1 MNTPTP
7 RTDAAT
13 YPADCLFDTLV
24 TNRDCARALE
34 RELTALA
41 AERDQLRDEVE
52 RLTKQAVF
60 DGDHIHT
67 LNAAFATRAEVTDA
81 NARAERAEASL
92 HAMRLVCGTTDADKF
107 TTWVDRANA
116 RAERAEAELAAANE
130 RLRSEAMDDYA
141 SIKDLQR
148 ELATEREKVRVLR
161 SSLENLCDEQN
172 GPPLE
177 VNRDQ
182 WQLAM
187 DESRLAIAATE
198 GAK

>member
-1 MNTPTP
+1 LERTRSSSSEIHINPTTEMNTPTP
-7 RTDAAT
+7 ITDAH
-13 YPADCLFDTLV
+13 
-24 TNRDCARALE
+24 
-34 RELTALA
+34 
-41 AERDQLRDEVE
+41 
-52 RLTKQAVF
+52 K
-60 DGDHIHT
+60 
-67 LNAAFATRAEVTDA
+67 RAEK
-81 NARAERAEASL
+81 AEAQL
-92 HAMRLVCGTTDADKF
+92 HALRLVCGTTDANKF
-107 TTWVDRANA
+107 ETWIDRANA
-116 RAERAEAELAAANE
+116 RAEKAEAELAAANE

-187 DESRLAIAATE
+187 DESRLALVVTE

>member
-1 MNTPTP
+1 MSTPTQP
-7 RTDAAT
+7 TEAHRKLWTALYNLAHAEIFDDESSDDKATQLIADSEARAVAARTAERDKAEAERTDAI
-13 YPADCLFDTLV
+13 YQRMC
-24 TNRDCARALE
+24 
-34 RELTALA
+34 
-41 AERDQLRDEVE
+41 EVE
-52 RLTKQAVF
+52 HEL
-60 DGDHIHT
+60 
-67 LNAAFATRAEVTDA
+67 RAEVKRMTHAYEYDHKCLCEVRDRCHLWKQ
-81 NARAERAEASL
+81 RAEKAEAQ
-92 HAMRLVCGTTDADKF
+92 
-107 TTWVDRANA
+107 
-116 RAERAEAELAAANE
+116 LAAAKE

-141 SIKDLQR
+141 SIKNLQR

-187 DESRLAIAATE
+187 DESRLALVVTE

>member
-81 NARAERAEASL
+81 NARAERAEA
-92 HAMRLVCGTTDADKF
+92 
-107 TTWVDRANA
+107 
-116 RAERAEAELAAANE
+116 ELAAANE

-187 DESRLAIAATE
+187 DESRLALVVTE